1 MDEKIINNE
10 NEEIQK
16 LKEELE
22 NTKKKLHIFYEL
34 TKVLR
39 TTLRLDEIVYIILT
53 ALTSHQG
60 LMFNRAILFMVD
72 EEGKNLKGF
81 MGIGPVDMQEAD
93 IIWSSIRNQKM
104 DLYDLIKNY
113 HLIKQ
118 APNKPKFMELV
129 QSLTFPLTQESGFI
143 FEAFWEK
150 GILHIKKDKTEQLK
164 NDLLIERFQLEEFLS
179 ASIWIQNQPQGL
191 VIVDN
196 YVTKRPIQQEDVK
209 FFGMFMEQ
217 ATGAIENSQIYE
229 DTLIKAHKDALTNL
243 WNHGYFQYKLD
254 EELLNAKS
262 KNYPLSILMIDIDDF
277 KKFNDTYGHMQ
288 GDEALKKIGEFLNE
302 NVGEKNILCRYGGE
316 EFAVILSSTPK
327 EDATKLAENLR
338 EKLSESSIL
347 FNKFTISIGVA
358 SYPTDATTK
367 EELLNKADIALYKA
381 KKEGKNRV
389 IFAF

>member
-1 MDEKIINNE
+1 MEEKITNNQ
-10 NEEIQK
+10 NEQIQK

-22 NTKKKLHIFYEL
+22 NTKNKLHIFYEL

-60 LMFNRAILFMVD
+60 LMFNRAILFMAD
-72 EEGKNLKGF
+72 EERKNIKGF
-81 MGIGPVDMQEAD
+81 MGIGPVDMQEANV
-93 IIWSSIRNQKM
+93 IWRSIREQKM

-129 QSLTFPLTQESGFI
+129 QSVSFPLSEESGFI

-150 GILHIKKDKTEQLK
+150 GILHIKKEKTEQLK
-164 NDLLIERFQLEEFLS
+164 NDPLIEKFQFEEFLS
-179 ASIWIQNQPQGL
+179 ASIWIQNKPEGL
-191 VIVDN
+191 IIVDN
-196 YVTKRPIQQEDVK
+196 YVTKKPIQEEDAK
-209 FFGMFMEQ
+209 FFGMFIEQ
-217 ATGAIENSQIYE
+217 ATGAIENSQVFE

-262 KNYPLSILMIDIDDF
+262 KNSFLSILMIDIDNF

-288 GDEALKKIGEFLNE
+288 GDEALKKISEFLSE
-302 NVGEKNILCRYGGE
+302 NIGEKNILCRYGGE
-316 EFAVILSSTPK
+316 EFAVILPSTFK
-327 EDATKLAENLR
+327 EDAAKFAENLR
-338 EKLSESSIL
+338 KKLSETDIL
-347 FNKFTISIGVA
+347 VNKFTISIGVA
-358 SYPTDATTK
+358 TYPVDAIEK
-367 EELLNKADIALYKA
+367 EELLRKADIALYKA
-381 KKEGKNRV
+381 KKEGKNR
-389 IFAF
+389 IILAF